1 MKVEVKLL
9 ADSYERQ
16 SKTGRKYNAAQGII
30 EDPDS
35 RWKTIRVFVTSD
47 VPFKGNRTV
56 KATLVSYDS
65 FKGDASVR
73 LEP

>member
-1 MKVEVKLL
+1 MKVEVQLL
-9 ADSYERQ
+9 GNSYVRT
-16 SKTGRKYNAAQGII
+16 SKTGRKYHAGQGVI
-30 EDPDS
+30 EDENS

-47 VPFKGNRTV
+47 APFTGDKVV

-73 LEP
+73 LP